1 MKKILGTGVMLLC
14 AATVFGAATTETLD
28 TEKSEKASLGKVGQ
42 GVVAGSKYRGN
53 RIVVADFESTPS
65 CFLKTREECW
75 GSAYPGS
82 RIIGSFDP
90 QFDPKNV
97 HTGSG
102 SYRLMN
108 DFRSQKNWG
117 CFSINL
123 GPVTDI
129 TKDPIGIKPL
139 DVSSY
144 LYFSFW
150 IKGVKGGEK
159 FKVIF
164 RDASAET
171 YMPVTI
177 FTPDDDQAETKWK
190 QVVLNLSEV
199 KQKLEGYTNR
209 SLDLAALVALG
220 IEVGDN
226 IGNARGA
233 TIYIDDLEF
242 SR

>member
-1 MKKILGTGVMLLC
+1 MKKSILMLCALMC
-14 AATVFGAATTETLD
+14 AATAFGAD
-28 TEKSEKASLGKVGQ
+28 TIDSEKGEKAALGKVG
-42 GVVAGSKYRGN
+42 ALADTGSRYRGS
-53 RIVVADFESTPS
+53 RIIVADFESTPS
-65 CFLKTREECW
+65 CYLKTRAECW

-82 RIIGSFDP
+82 RLVGVFDP

-97 HTGSG
+97 HSGSG

-139 DVSSY
+139 DVSAY

-150 IKGVKGGEK
+150 VKGAKGGEK
-159 FKVIF
+159 FKIIF
-164 RDASAET
+164 RDSSAET

-209 SLDLAALVALG
+209 SLNLASLVALG

-242 SR
+242 TR

>member
-1 MKKILGTGVMLLC
+1 MKKIICIVCMLMY
-14 AATVFGAATTETLD
+14 AAAAFGEQSTESLV
-28 TEKSEKASLGKVGQ
+28 TEQSEKATLGKVGD
-42 GVVAGSKYRGN
+42 GAVMGSQYRGN
-53 RIVVADFESTPS
+53 RIIVADFESTPS
-65 CFLKTREECW
+65 CYLNTREECW
-75 GSAYPGS
+75 GAAYPGS
-82 RIIGSFDP
+82 RRIGVFDP

-97 HTGSG
+97 HTGCG

-164 RDASAET
+164 RDAGSET

-177 FTPDDDQAETKWK
+177 FTPEDDQAETKWK
-190 QVVLNLSEV
+190 QIVLNLSEV

-209 SLDLAALVALG
+209 SLDLTSLVALG

-233 TIYIDDLEF
+233 TVYIDDLEF
-242 SR
+242 TR